1 MNCREFQYIVQ
12 DLARARGI
20 DALSV
25 KTGLAH
31 AFICGPC
38 AERLEEERSLAET
51 LQRLAQSASA
61 QEAPRRVGAVLLT
74 AFRQQHRAAQGVRL
88 WRVAWAVGAAA
99 AALAISFTLWHG
111 WPSPKKDGGKAAP
124 VAVSAPP
131 KPSAKS
137 VAASVK
143 EKPASVAV
151 SKRGDK
157 KTAARK
163 QPDEFAQGFVPLPY
177 ADTYGPFEAGEIV
190 RVKLG
195 RAALE
200 SLGFT
205 VAGPEADQQV
215 LADVLVGQDGLP
227 RAIRFVD

>member
-1 MNCREFQYIVQ
+1 MNCREFQDIVQ
-12 DLARARGI
+12 ELARARGI

-31 AFICGPC
+31 AFTCGPC
-38 AERLEEERSLAET
+38 AERLEEERSLAEA
-51 LQRLAQSASA
+51 LERLAHSANA
-61 QEAPRRVGAVLLT
+61 QGAPRRVEAILLT
-74 AFRQQHRAAQGVRL
+74 AFREQHRTAQGVRL
-88 WRVAWAVGAAA
+88 WKVAWAVGAAA
-99 AALAISFTLWHG
+99 AAVAISFTLWHG
-111 WPSPKKDGGKAAP
+111 WPSPKKVGSNTAP
-124 VAVSAPP
+124 VTISEPP
-131 KPSAKS
+131 KPSATS
-137 VAASVK
+137 VVATTND
-143 EKPASVAV
+143 KPPSVAV
-151 SKRGDK
+151 SKRAHK

-163 QPDEFAQGFVPLPY
+163 PGDEFAAGFVPVPY
-177 ADTYGPFEAGEIV
+177 ADTYGPLEAGEIV

-205 VAGPEADQQV
+205 VAGAESDPQV